1 MLLFIN
7 INTQRSKY
15 SEELTAEG
23 ELNILRE
30 KLPNTPL

>member
-15 SEELTAEG
+15 SEGLKAQG
-23 ELNILRE
+23 EADILRK
-30 KLPNTPL
+30 KLPNTP

>member
-15 SEELTAEG
+15 SEGLTAQG
-23 ELNILRE
+23 KVDILRK
-30 KLPNTPL
+30 KLPNTP